1 MIFEKKGRGY
11 DHQKHM
17 SVNAKIAHDSG
28 EMPISEWEKMSKK
41 NLIDFI
47 VDEEGYDS
55 VEAKIIADF
64 INGNTKVHIISVI
77 LKFTSIHH
85 VGEGALLRG
94 VEFYKLDDDYL
105 NSLADAGKAK
115 ACAENLKAFGEAF
128 DEEEKDDER
137 LIKDWA
143 DRNRSKVLEVLRNG
157 QQAREADVE
166 PLKVGDFD
174 FDENRTKDLIQSVAM
189 GRTEA
194 PLAMA
199 IHHCLF
205 D

>member
-28 EMPISEWEKMSKK
+28 EMPISEWKKMSKK

-47 VDEEGYDS
+47 IDEEGYDC
-55 VEAKIIADF
+55 VEAKTIADF
-64 INGNTKVHIISVI
+64 INGNTKVHIISAI
-77 LKFTSIHH
+77 LKSTCIHY
-85 VGEGALLRG
+85 VGG

-105 NSLADAGKAK
+105 NSLVDVGKAK
-115 ACAENLKAFGEAF
+115 AYAKNLKAAGEAF

-199 IHHCLF
+199 IYHSLF
-205 D
+205 C

>member
-11 DHQKHM
+11 DHNEHM
-17 SVNAKIAHDSG
+17 SVNAKIAYDSG
-28 EMPISEWEKMSKK
+28 EMPISKWEKMSKK
-41 NLIDFI
+41 DLIDFI
-47 VDEEGYDS
+47 VDEEGYDNE
-55 VEAKIIADF
+55 EAKRMADF
-64 INGNTKVHIISVI
+64 INGNTKDHIISVI
-77 LKFTSIHH
+77 LKFACIHH

-105 NSLADAGKAK
+105 NGIATGEADK
-115 ACAENLKAFGEAF
+115 ELKDYVERLKAF
-128 DEEEKDDER
+128 DEEEKDYET

-143 DRNRSKVLEVLRNG
+143 DRNRSKVLKAFRDG

-166 PLKVGDFD
+166 PLKVGDLNFD
-174 FDENRTKDLIQSVAM
+174 KIRTTDLIQSVAM

-199 IHHCLF
+199 IYHCLF